1 MSFNEQILVHRSDDL
16 SNSWRL
22 SEEHLAPY
30 AMRSSQSAGRR
41 YPEDSHDLRSS
52 YQRDRDRIIHTVA
65 FRQLEGKTQVFSAW
79 RPYTYRTR
87 LTHTIEVSA
96 LARTIARS
104 LRLNEDLVEAITLA
118 HDIGHPPFGHVG
130 EQALDDRLRE
140 QGGFEH
146 NRQALRILTLLE
158 RRYPDF
164 PGLNLTAEVL
174 AGLDKPRWYDELGRP
189 RAGKP
194 GQLIEAQV
202 VDLADTISYNAHDLD
217 DALRAGILT
226 ARELD
231 STPLWRR
238 SLAMAG
244 DTDDPAV
251 AQHQAIRRIIDSQA
265 RDLIEATWRRIRDLE
280 LRSIDDVKRCRQPI
294 VVFSDTGIREYREL
308 KTLLRERV
316 YAHPTIASSA
326 KIARTTFARIF
337 AKYRNG
343 PGHLPD
349 NIRRLPADHGIDR
362 AICDYI
368 AGLTDQQALDEA
380 AAG

>member
-1 MSFNEQILVHRSDDL
+1 MHHRDGL
-16 SNSWRL
+16 SESWL
-22 SEEHLAPY
+22 LTEEHLAPY
-30 AMRSSQSAGRR
+30 AMRSSQSAGRH

-118 HDIGHPPFGHVG
+118 HDIGHPPFGHIG
-130 EQALDDRLRE
+130 EHALDDFLRDH
-140 QGGFEH
+140 GGFEH

-164 PGLNLTAEVL
+164 PGLNLTIEVL

-189 RAGKP
+189 RQGKP

-202 VDLADTISYNAHDLD
+202 VDVADTISYNAHDLD
-217 DALRAGILT
+217 DALQAGLLNT
-226 ARELD
+226 QDLE

-238 SLAMAG
+238 AHSPAG
-244 DTDDPAV
+244 ENDDPAV
-251 AQHQAIRRIIDSQA
+251 TQHQAIRRIIDSQA
-265 RDLIEATWRRIRDLE
+265 RDLIEATWRRIHDLD
-280 LRSIDDVKRCRQPI
+280 LSSIEDVERCQQPI
-294 VVFSDTGIREYREL
+294 VVFSDSGIREYREL
-308 KTLLRERV
+308 RMLLRERV

-326 KIARTTFARIF
+326 GIARQTFRRIF
-337 AKYRNG
+337 AKFQSN
-343 PGHLPD
+343 PNLLPI
-349 NIRRLPADHGIDR
+349 NIRRLVAEHGTDR
-362 AICDYI
+362 AICDHI

>member
-1 MSFNEQILVHRSDDL
+1 MHHRDGL
-16 SNSWRL
+16 SESWL
-22 SEEHLAPY
+22 LTEEHLAPY
-30 AMRSSQSAGRR
+30 AMRSSQSAGRH

-118 HDIGHPPFGHVG
+118 HDIGHPPFGHIG
-130 EQALDDRLRE
+130 EHALDDFLRD

-164 PGLNLTAEVL
+164 PGLNLTIEVL

-189 RAGKP
+189 RQGKP

-202 VDLADTISYNAHDLD
+202 VDVADTISYNAHDLD
-217 DALRAGILT
+217 DALHAGILT
-226 ARELD
+226 AKELE

-238 SLAMAG
+238 AHAPAG
-244 DTDDPAV
+244 ENDDPAV
-251 AQHQAIRRIIDSQA
+251 TQHQAIRRIIDSQS
-265 RDLIEATWRRIRDLE
+265 RDLIEATWRQIHELN
-280 LRSIDDVKRCRQPI
+280 LRSIEDVRRCKQPI
-294 VVFSDTGIREYREL
+294 VVFSDKGICEYQEL
-308 KTLLRERV
+308 KMLLRERV
-316 YAHPTIASSA
+316 YVHPTIASNA
-326 KIARTTFARIF
+326 DMAIGTFRPIF
-337 AKYRNG
+337 VKFQTN
-343 PGHLPD
+343 PNLLPTA
-349 NIRRLPADHGIDR
+349 IRRLVAEHGIDR
-362 AICDYI
+362 AICDHI

-380 AAG
+380 GEL

>member
-1 MSFNEQILVHRSDDL
+1 MHHIEHL
-16 SNSWRL
+16 SESWRI
-22 SEEHLAPY
+22 SEEYLAPY
-30 AMRSSQSAGRR
+30 AMRSIQSAGRQ
-41 YPEDSHDLRSS
+41 YPEDSHDLRSP

-65 FRQLEGKTQVFSAW
+65 FRQLEGKTQVFSAE
-79 RPYTYRTR
+79 RPHTYRTR
-87 LTHTIEVSA
+87 LTHTLEVSA

-130 EQALDDRLRE
+130 EHALNDHLRE

-217 DALRAGILT
+217 DALRAGLLT
-226 ARELD
+226 VRELD
-231 STPLWRR
+231 STPIWCRA
-238 SLAMAG
+238 LALAG
-244 DTDDPAV
+244 GSHEPAV

-265 RDLIEATWRRIRDLE
+265 TDLIEATWRRIHDLDLKSVVE
-280 LRSIDDVKRCRQPI
+280 VKACRQPI
-294 VVFSDTGIREYREL
+294 VVLSERGIREYREL
-308 KTLLRERV
+308 RTLLRERV
-316 YAHPTIASSA
+316 YAHPTIASNA
-326 KIARTTFARIF
+326 EIARETFRPIF
-337 AKYRNG
+337 AKFRRN
-343 PGHLPD
+343 PDLLPT
-349 NIRRLPADHGIDR
+349 NIRRLLADHGIDR
-362 AICDYI
+362 AICDHI

>member
-1 MSFNEQILVHRSDDL
+1 MHHRDGL
-16 SNSWRL
+16 SESWL
-22 SEEHLAPY
+22 LTEEHLAPY
-30 AMRSSQSAGRR
+30 AMRSSQSAGRH
-41 YPEDSHDLRSS
+41 YPEDSHTLRSS

-130 EQALDDRLRE
+130 EHALDDFLRDH
-140 QGGFEH
+140 GGFEH

-164 PGLNLTAEVL
+164 PGLNLTIEVL
-174 AGLDKPRWYDELGRP
+174 AGLDKPRWYDEFGRP
-189 RAGKP
+189 RQGKP

-202 VDLADTISYNAHDLD
+202 VDVADTISYNAHDLD
-217 DALRAGILT
+217 DALHAGILT
-226 ARELD
+226 AKELE

-238 SLAMAG
+238 ALALAG
-244 DTDDPAV
+244 ENDDPAV
-251 AQHQAIRRIIDSQA
+251 TQHQAIRRIIDSQS
-265 RDLIEATWRRIRDLE
+265 RDLIEASWRRIHDLD
-280 LRSIDDVKRCRQPI
+280 LRSIDDVKRCRRPI
-294 VVFSDTGIREYREL
+294 IVFSDTGIREYQEL

-326 KIARTTFARIF
+326 SIARQTFRRIF
-337 AKYRNG
+337 DNFQTN
-343 PGHLPD
+343 PNLLPI
-349 NIRRLPADHGIDR
+349 NIRRIVAEHGIDR
-362 AICDYI
+362 AICDHI

-380 AAG
+380 GEL

>member
-1 MSFNEQILVHRSDDL
+1 MHHRDGL
-16 SNSWRL
+16 SESWL
-22 SEEHLAPY
+22 LTEEHLAPY
-30 AMRSSQSAGRR
+30 AMRSSQSAGRH

-118 HDIGHPPFGHVG
+118 HDIGHPPFGHIG
-130 EQALDDRLRE
+130 EHALDDFLRDH
-140 QGGFEH
+140 GGFEH

-164 PGLNLTAEVL
+164 PGLNLTIEVL

-189 RAGKP
+189 RQGKP

-202 VDLADTISYNAHDLD
+202 VDVADTISYNAHDLD
-217 DALRAGILT
+217 DALHAGILT
-226 ARELD
+226 AKELE
-231 STPLWRR
+231 STPLWHRA
-238 SLAMAG
+238 LALAG
-244 DTDDPAV
+244 ENDDPAV
-251 AQHQAIRRIIDSQA
+251 TQHQAIRRIIDSQA
-265 RDLIEATWRRIRDLE
+265 RDLIEATWRRIHDLD
-280 LRSIDDVKRCRQPI
+280 LSSIEDVERCRRPI

-308 KTLLRERV
+308 RMLLRERV

-326 KIARTTFARIF
+326 EIAKGTFQRIF
-337 AKYRNG
+337 AKYRND
-343 PGHLPD
+343 PDRLPT
-349 NIRRLPADHGIDR
+349 NIRRLVAEHGTDR
-362 AICDYI
+362 AICDHT

-380 AAG
+380 TAG